1 MHFYFSLFISKIMH
15 DDLPSVLLMQCNN
28 FFAFNIDKS
37 FNIDVTIS
45 LQLSQTVD
53 ADKNIVANIL
63 SILLQMKTK
72 HEIYEKIFLTHN
84 RDDNDVD
91 LSRYLYR

>member
-1 MHFYFSLFISKIMH
+1 
-15 DDLPSVLLMQCNN
+15 MQCNN

-72 HEIYEKIFLTHN
+72 HEIYDKILFPHN
-84 RDDNDVD
+84 RDDNNVD
-91 LSRYLYR
+91 FCRYRHR

>member
-15 DDLPSVLLMQCNN
+15 DDLMQCNN

-63 SILLQMKTK
+63 SILLQIKTK
-72 HEIYEKIFLTHN
+72 HDMYDKIFST
-84 RDDNDVD
+84 
-91 LSRYLYR
+91 

>member
-1 MHFYFSLFISKIMH
+1 MPL
-15 DDLPSVLLMQCNN
+15 NN

-37 FNIDVTIS
+37 FNIHVTIS

-72 HEIYEKIFLTHN
+72 HEIYDKIFLPHN
-84 RDDNDVD
+84 RDDNNVD
-91 LSRYLYR
+91 L